1 MHGFRTQPLPW
12 GKRTL
17 GRDRMDQ
24 PPREPENDEYQDE
37 QSKGDVNCHG
47 GTGFHA
53 AMNVGHQPADQ
64 ILHEQK
70 RYDEPVE
77 QLRGGPV
84 CKRSVMIFL
93 MPEFEHSLAQWKPL
107 CR

>member
-1 MHGFRTQPLPW
+1 
-12 GKRTL
+12 
-17 GRDRMDQ
+17 MDQ
-24 PPREPENDEYQDE
+24 PPRQPENDEYQDE
-37 QSKGDVNCHG
+37 RSKGDVKCHG

-77 QLRGGPV
+77 HLRGGPV
-84 CKRSVMIFL
+84 LQTVGHDFSYARVRTLSGTMQTAL
-93 MPEFEHSLAQWKPL
+93 PL
-107 CR
+107 ETF